1 VKAFKKEEAA
11 LLPSESFFSQF
22 TSTAQFSDKTAA
34 GEPINKHMVEYDVAL
49 SISPLLDYFNKNFEM
64 LCERLSGKMAQET
77 IRIIWEELLLIM
89 EYLLIPPLFGPIEK
103 DRRTPCTRQISL
115 ISHMLKLL
123 MDFFHADGEGIG
135 IEKTTL
141 ESNRYLD
148 IKTVLSRFGTD
159 LQRLKRECEMAIQS
173 GRDKE
178 CVMRLVRLLFEGDSK
193 LSPEGKESERKWLN
207 QLLDKRRDKI

>member
-1 VKAFKKEEAA
+1 M
-11 LLPSESFFSQF
+11 
-22 TSTAQFSDKTAA
+22 T
-34 GEPINKHMVEYDVAL
+34 EYDVAL

-77 IRIIWEELLLIM
+77 IRIIWEELLLII

-103 DRRTPCTRQISL
+103 DRRVPNPRQVSL
-115 ISHMLKLL
+115 TSHMLKLF

-135 IEKTTL
+135 IEKNIL

-178 CVMRLVRLLFEGDSK
+178 CVMRLVRLLFEGDNK
-193 LSPEGKESERKWLN
+193 LSSERKESERKWLN

>member
-1 VKAFKKEEAA
+1 M
-11 LLPSESFFSQF
+11 
-22 TSTAQFSDKTAA
+22 T
-34 GEPINKHMVEYDVAL
+34 EYDVAL

-77 IRIIWEELLLIM
+77 IKIIWEELLLII

-103 DRRTPCTRQISL
+103 DRRIPCPRQISL
-115 ISHMLKLL
+115 TDHMLKLFF
-123 MDFFHADGEGIG
+123 DFFHAGGEGIG
-135 IEKTTL
+135 IEKKAL

-148 IKTVLSRFGTD
+148 IRTVLSRFGTD

-178 CVMRLVRLLFEGDSK
+178 CVMRLVRLLFEGDNH
-193 LSPEGKESERKWLN
+193 LSAEGKESERKWLN
-207 QLLDKRRDKI
+207 RLLDKRSDKM